1 MTFFKLKRSLRYEF
15 WPSYLFYSPFIP
27 VWLFYSLRSFNL
39 LYFTR
44 VNPKINFG
52 GFFQYSKFKILQ
64 EIPEEYRLTSHYF
77 AEKPADPHFYNH
89 LLEFPFIYKPDIGE
103 RGKNVHLFR
112 DAAAFDAFYP
122 SINEAFILQ
131 EYCDFAIELGILYHR
146 FPNGESKIS
155 SVVRKEFLSVKGDGI
170 STLKILAENEIR
182 AHGRLDYL
190 AKKFDAEWQG
200 VLPENQICILEEI
213 GNHCRGTKFV
223 DACDLISPELQGVF
237 DDICQHLPDFHYGRF
252 DLKVRSIDDLN
263 RGKYIRIFELNG
275 VNSEVADIYDPKHN
289 LVYAYRKV
297 FNELRTV
304 YRISRALHKK
314 KVNNP
319 NSLPEFYRALTK
331 HLRA

>member
-52 GFFQYSKFKILQ
+52 GFFQYSKFKVLE
-64 EIPEEYRLTSHYF
+64 EIPEEYRLISHYF
-77 AEKPADPHFYNH
+77 AEKPTDDSFYKG
-89 LLEFPFIYKPDIGE
+89 LLNFPFIYKPDFGE

-112 DAAAFDAFYP
+112 DSKTFEAFYP
-122 SINEAFILQ
+122 TINEAFILQ
-131 EYCDFAIELGILYHR
+131 EYCDYAIELGILYHR

-155 SVVRKEFLSVKGDGI
+155 SVVQKEFLSVKGDGI
-170 STLKILAENEIR
+170 STLKRLAENEIR

-190 AKKFDAEWQG
+190 ANKFSREWQT
-200 VLPENQICILEEI
+200 VLEKDQICVLEEI
-213 GNHCRGTKFV
+213 GNHCRGTKFI
-223 DACDLISPELQGVF
+223 DACDLISPDLKRIF
-237 DDICQHLPDFHYGRF
+237 DHICKHLPDFHYGRF
-252 DLKVRSIDDLN
+252 DLKVSSIEDLKQ
-263 RGKYIRIFELNG
+263 GKNIRIFELNG

-289 LVYAYRKV
+289 LMYAYRRV

-304 YRISRALHKK
+304 YRISRALRKNE
-314 KVNNP
+314 VNIP
-319 NSLPEFYRALTK
+319 NTLPEFYRALTK
-331 HLRA
+331 HFSA